1 MYIVQV
7 KNSQRFSWHKLE
19 ATKCEFRS
27 LDKAVELYRAVQAS
41 PKYEGMNVRIWST
54 QSDHRVEVEG

>member
-7 KNSQRFSWHKLE
+7 KNNQRFSWRQLE

-27 LDKAVELYRAVQAS
+27 LDKAVDLYRAIQAS
-41 PKYEGMNVRIWST
+41 PQYEGFDVRIWST
-54 QSDHRVEVEG
+54 QSDHRVEVTA